1 MSEEQNFNLLTL
13 LDQTSDYRKKQSQ
26 TNEVINQAVKQN
38 QFVNPNFIRSA
49 GQGLY
54 MGWGDELEARLRRI
68 SPTRLLGITDKDK
81 SYRTIRN
88 EIRRSLKE
96 YEKQHPN
103 TALTTEVVSGALP
116 ALVAIF
122 SSPVTGGGGG
132 VVGVGKLAKSV
143 NTLKEG
149 AKQVG
154 APLYNMRLAPTVGGK
169 IKQIGGLST
178 VGALGYDDT
187 DMFSRD
193 FYQAGNFID
202 LLGDASASTAVG
214 SGIVFGVPVI
224 GRMFQGAVAKLNSK
238 ANDAVQKEFLRLVKQ
253 TGRTPE
259 EVIALIH
266 NGRIVADNKTLTA
279 VIKSMVSEG
288 GETADFILRTQ
299 KRLTNE
305 AINIAKDKSQKAL
318 ASDIDDDNIVRGAR
332 DMLKKEKEG
341 VGTLY
346 DEVFS
351 ANPAVDPSVA
361 DELMKILMRD
371 RTALN
376 ELNRLGRL
384 KGNNEPLI
392 KLDDDGVPQFTREP
406 SLEEAEIVRRIMSEK
421 ASGAYNKGKGTLGES
436 YAGLEAGLRSKLDKL
451 YPPLAGTRGDYKRFK
466 NVEEAFQA
474 GRKVF
479 ATNLDEMDVEILL
492 DELTG
497 EARKAFSLGVQEAV
511 RRAMGKNRGS
521 AQAMDDMGNADTKL
535 GRIFRMVMP
544 LTKEGDEAVS
554 AMELAGTRSAINKA
568 IPADA
573 GSPTYQQT
581 IAKAQRDN
589 AGTTAV
595 DLARSAQ
602 GDIFAISKIIGD
614 NLRRKGFT
622 EEDTQRLAQL
632 LYSRNPEM
640 VKKALTS
647 TEALEQLQNQIDNV
661 FTNTARILQRPAQQ
675 QASQYNFGEQ

>member
-1 MSEEQNFNLLTL
+1 P
-13 LDQTSDYRKKQSQ
+13 
-26 TNEVINQAVKQN
+26 VAVGN
-38 QFVNPNFIRSA
+38 
-49 GQGLY
+49 Y
-54 MGWGDELEARLRRI
+54 ARI
-68 SPTRLLGITDKDK
+68 A
-81 SYRTIRN
+81 
-88 EIRRSLKE
+88 
-96 YEKQHPN
+96 N
-103 TALTTEVVSGALP
+103 TAKN
-116 ALVAIF
+116 I
-122 SSPVTGGGGG
+122 
-132 VVGVGKLAKSV
+132 
-143 NTLKEG
+143 
-149 AKQVG
+149 G
-154 APLYNMRLAPTVGGK
+154 APMYNMKLAPTLGGK
-169 IKQIGGLST
+169 IAQIGGMSLAGT
-178 VGALGYDDT
+178 TGYDDT
-187 DMFSRD
+187 DVFSKE
-193 FYQAGNFID
+193 FYQPSNVID
-202 LLGDASASTAVG
+202 LLQGTTQGTVAGLATIF
-214 SGIVFGVPVI
+214 GIPVI
-224 GRMFQGAVAKLNSK
+224 GRAFQAGVAKLKGK

-305 AINIAKDKSQKAL
+305 AVNIAKDKSQKAL
-318 ASDIDDDNIVRGAR
+318 ASDISDDNIVRGAR

-341 VGTLY
+341 AGTLY

-351 ANPAVDPSVA
+351 ANRAVDPSVA
-361 DELMKILMRD
+361 DELMKVLMRD

-406 SLEEAEIVRRIMSEK
+406 SLEEAEIVRRILSEK

-436 YAGLEAGLRSKLDKL
+436 YAGLESGLRSKLDEL
-451 YPPLAGTRGDYKRFK
+451 YPPLAGARGEYARFK
-466 NVEEAFQA
+466 TIEEAYQA

-479 ATNLDEMDVEILL
+479 ATNLDEMDVQILL

-497 EARKAFSLGVQEAV
+497 EARQAFSVGVQEAV

-632 LYSRNPEM
+632 LYSRN
-640 VKKALTS
+640 
-647 TEALEQLQNQIDNV
+647 
-661 FTNTARILQRPAQQ
+661 
-675 QASQYNFGEQ
+675 